1 MNSVITGKMEDVKK
15 SSILCEVSD
24 MDDID
29 KMIKFLDK
37 AIDMKVNY
45 VISIRELAKQY
56 GIAEDQVKIF
66 LEENHN
72 MDLINA
78 LAYECDFSFP
88 EA

>member
-1 MNSVITGKMEDVKK
+1 
-15 SSILCEVSD
+15 

-29 KMIKFLDK
+29 KLIKFLDK
-37 AIDMKVNY
+37 AIDMKVSY

-56 GIAEDQVKIF
+56 GIAEDQVRIF

-72 MDLINA
+72 MDLVNA
-78 LAYECDFSFP
+78 MAYECDFIFP